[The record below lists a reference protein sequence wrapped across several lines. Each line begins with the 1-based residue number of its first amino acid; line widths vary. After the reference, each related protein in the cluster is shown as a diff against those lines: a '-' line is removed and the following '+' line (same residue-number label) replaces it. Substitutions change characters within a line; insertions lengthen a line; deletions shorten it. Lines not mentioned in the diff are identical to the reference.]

1 MVKMI
6 IMTKISNKLSAGLL
20 ASMLVMLAGCSSE
33 GDAVAEVMVTP
44 GFEANT
50 VVEGEGRAAQ
60 SGDEVTVHYTGT
72 LTDGTKFDSSR
83 DRDKPFSF
91 TLGAGSVIKGWDVG
105 VVGMKPGEQRKL
117 VIPAEMGYGSRAM
130 SVIPANSTLL
140 FDVELISAVGINN
153 ISSSEL
159 KAMLAEGNLTLVDI
173 RRPEEWK
180 KTGIIEGSKKITA
193 FTKNGRIH
201 SDFNDKFLKRLEPKG
216 ENDKIVIICRTG
228 NRTKTLA
235 RALVKEMGWQDVYNV
250 KDGITDWIKRGNP
263 VDSYYSLK
271 LFQLE
276 KNFCSDAGSNRSNS
290 FAKSR

>member
-235 RALVKEMGWQDVYNV
+235 RALVKEMGWQNVYNV

-263 VDSYYSLK
+263 VVK
-271 LFQLE
+271 
-276 KNFCSDAGSNRSNS
+276 
-290 FAKSR
+290 